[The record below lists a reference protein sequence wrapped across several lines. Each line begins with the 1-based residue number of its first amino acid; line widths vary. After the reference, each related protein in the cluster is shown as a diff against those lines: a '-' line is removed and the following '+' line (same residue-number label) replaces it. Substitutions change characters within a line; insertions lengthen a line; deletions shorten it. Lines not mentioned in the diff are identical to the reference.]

1 MGESMGNDILEKYRN
16 TSSKLKKRF
25 LRKPNVTEACE
36 SFTSLAKQCEHLE
49 LPAYAGLCWI
59 AAARCEGS
67 LLNNIG
73 ETSSL
78 VQSARQF
85 FKAEEND
92 FNLGC
97 TSVSGEYLQ
106 AGLSCYA
113 HAATRYPEGCSFP
126 IGLDLEIV
134 DFLKRIDRSEFVQ
147 SYLKDAVELSKGGSD
162 THKYC
167 LELLASHFIDIGDY
181 LAALQTYLEIS
192 KLLQNLPLNGARCEA
207 LLNCEINCV
216 FLLLILR
223 PSAQKL
229 SSDLTKILEKYTWE
243 DENDPS
249 LKVSRMSAEL
259 FLLLQSL
266 VTICQS
272 VDTSSLVDLETDFW
286 PWLSKQQKELLRTL
300 VKNYYHYVCL
310 LISHPLSFGSHYL
323 EKWGKVF
330 LTHIDTT
337 TTANV

>member
-1 MGESMGNDILEKYRN
+1 MGESTENNILEQYRN
-16 TSSKLKKRF
+16 TSGKLRKRF

-36 SFTSLAKQCEHLE
+36 SFTTLAKQCESLE

-67 LLNNIG
+67 LLNNTG

-97 TSVSGEYLQ
+97 SSVSGEYLQ

-113 HAATRYPEGCSFP
+113 HAATRYPEGCIIP

-134 DFLKRIDRSEFVQ
+134 DFLKCIDRSEFVH
-147 SYLKDAVELSKGGSD
+147 SYLNDAVELSKGGCD
-162 THKYC
+162 TYKHC

-181 LAALQTYLEIS
+181 LAALQTLLEIA
-192 KLLQNLPLNGARCEA
+192 KLLQILPLNGARCEA
-207 LLNCEINCV
+207 LLNCEIICV

-229 SSDLTKILEKYTWE
+229 SSDLTKILEKYTWG

-249 LKVSRMSAEL
+249 LKVSKMSAEL

-272 VDTSSLVDLETDFW
+272 VDTSGLVDLEADFW

-300 VKNYYHYVCL
+300 VKNYYHCICL
-310 LISHPLSFGSHYL
+310 LVHYPPNFL
-323 EKWGKVF
+323 YRVF
-330 LTHIDTT
+330 I
-337 TTANV
+337 